1 MELPIYAI
9 VGDRPVKAIA
19 TPEGGMDVLSFN
31 WEIGEFERD
40 IKYTTTLVSPMD
52 EDVEFVDEE
61 TFNQKVEELKT
72 SLKKD

>member
-9 VGDRPVKAIA
+9 VGDRPVKAIS

-31 WEIGEFERD
+31 WETGEFERD

-61 TFNQKVEELKT
+61 TFNQKVEELRT
-72 SLKKD
+72 SLKKK